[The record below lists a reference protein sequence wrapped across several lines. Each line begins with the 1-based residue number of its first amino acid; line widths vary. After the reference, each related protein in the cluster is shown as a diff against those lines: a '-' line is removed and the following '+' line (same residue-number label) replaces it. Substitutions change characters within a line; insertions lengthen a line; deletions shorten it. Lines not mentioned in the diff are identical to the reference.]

1 MNMERKEL
9 YNKKRQEILDLLD
22 VIKAQVVPLE
32 YFGGDIEEQI
42 NLVSFLA
49 VKLRQIAG

>member
-1 MNMERKEL
+1 MEREKV

-22 VIKAQVVPLE
+22 VIKAKAIPLE

-42 NLVSFLA
+42 NFMTFLA